1 VNIILFGPPGAG
13 KGTQSQFL
21 VKNFKFNQISTGDLL
36 RSEINSKSKLGIKIS
51 EIIDKGN
58 LVSDELIFDIL
69 DMHLNKIKNL
79 KNIIF
84 DGYPRNFKQIKE
96 FEKLL
101 LKHKLK
107 INKILY
113 LNVKREEIQN
123 RINGR
128 VICKK
133 CNVVFNLNNQDDEFN
148 NHVCGEKFLIKREDD
163 NENTLL
169 KRYDLY
175 MKDTLPLIDY
185 YKNHKGFFEIDG
197 NMKITQINEQI
208 RGFLDA

>member
-1 VNIILFGPPGAG
+1 MNIILFGPPGAG

-113 LNVKREEIQN
+113 LNVAREILQKRIS
-123 RINGR
+123 GR
-128 VICKK
+128 VICSKCKK
-133 CNVVFNLNNQDDEFN
+133 IYNIYVKDIEYQNHKCGNSFFVKRNDDDEKTILN
-148 NHVCGEKFLIKREDD
+148 KVDPYDI
-163 NENTLL
+163 NTALVSWL
-169 KRYDLY
+169 ELYEVSIPYDGKVLGVLGDQLTFTFP
-175 MKDTLPLIDY
+175 K
-185 YKNHKGFFEIDG
+185 K
-197 NMKITQINEQI
+197 
-208 RGFLDA
+208 